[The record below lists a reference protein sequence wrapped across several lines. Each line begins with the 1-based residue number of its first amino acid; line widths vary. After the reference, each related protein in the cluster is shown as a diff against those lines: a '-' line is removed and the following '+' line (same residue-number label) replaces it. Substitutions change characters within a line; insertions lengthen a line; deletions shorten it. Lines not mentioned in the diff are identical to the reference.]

1 MFVGKRMKTGVVTV
15 SPADTLRR
23 AGSLLKEHR
32 IHHLP
37 VLEGG
42 ELVGIVTDTDI
53 RNARLEEGRDAPESA
68 PADRTVGEV
77 MTRDVVTLSP
87 RDTVEDAALILR
99 RMRFEA
105 IPVVE
110 GRRLVGIV
118 AKADIIGAFLDTL
131 NIEAIGVRVD
141 VLLPQ
146 DMASVL
152 RLIRLLGEMQLAI
165 RSLILS
171 PRGEEFAAY
180 VRVST
185 IDVASVRERL
195 RSAGFR
201 VPDAAELLD
210 RGGHS

>member
-1 MFVGKRMKTGVVTV
+1 MFVGNRMKTDVIAVAPG
-15 SPADTLRR
+15 DTLRR

-37 VLEGG
+37 VLEGT

-53 RNARLEEGRDAPESA
+53 RNARLAETSQEAAGP
-68 PADRTVGEV
+68 PAGDRTVAEV

-87 RDTVEDAALILR
+87 RDTIEDAALILHR
-99 RMRFEA
+99 RRFEA

-118 AKADIIGAFLDTL
+118 AKADVIGAFLDTL
-131 NIEAIGVRVD
+131 NIEAVGVRVE
-141 VLLPQ
+141 VVLPQ
-146 DMASVL
+146 ETAYVL
-152 RLIRLLGEMQLAI
+152 RLVKELGEMPLSI

-171 PRGEEFAAY
+171 PRGKEFVAF

-185 IDVASVRERL
+185 IDVASVRNRL
-195 RSAGFR
+195 REAGFK
-201 VPDAAELLD
+201 VPEVGEFLK
-210 RGGHS
+210 

>member
-1 MFVGKRMKTGVVTV
+1 MFVGKRMKTDVITV
-15 SPADTLRR
+15 SPGDTLHR

-37 VLEGG
+37 VLEGT

-53 RNARLEEGRDAPESA
+53 RNARLAEAPPDAAGATSA
-68 PADRTVGEV
+68 RDRTVAEV

-87 RDTVEDAALILR
+87 RDTIEDAALILHR
-99 RMRFEA
+99 RRFEA

-118 AKADIIGAFLDTL
+118 AKADVIGAFLDTL
-131 NIEAIGVRVD
+131 NIESVGVRVE
-141 VLLPQ
+141 VVLPQ
-146 DMASVL
+146 ETASVL
-152 RLIRLLGEMQLAI
+152 QLVRVLGEMPLSI

-171 PRGEEFAAY
+171 PRGKEFVAF

-195 RSAGFR
+195 RDAGFK
-201 VPDAAELLD
+201 VPDVVDFL
-210 RGGHS
+210 R

>member
-1 MFVGKRMKTGVVTV
+1 MFVGNRMKKDVITV
-15 SPADTLRR
+15 APGDTLRR

-37 VLEGG
+37 VLKGT

-53 RNARLEEGRDAPESA
+53 RNARLAEAPPGA
-68 PADRTVGEV
+68 AGPPAAEDRTVGEV

-87 RDTVEDAALILR
+87 RDTIEDAALILHR
-99 RMRFEA
+99 RRFEA

-110 GRRLVGIV
+110 GCRLVGIV
-118 AKADIIGAFLDTL
+118 AKADVIGAFLDTL
-131 NIEAIGVRVD
+131 NIEAVGVRVE
-141 VLLPQ
+141 VVLPQ
-146 DMASVL
+146 ETAAVL
-152 RLIRLLGEMQLAI
+152 RLVRVFGEMPLSI

-171 PRGEEFAAY
+171 PRGKEFVAF

-195 RSAGFR
+195 REEGFK
-201 VPDAAELLD
+201 VPGVADFLK
-210 RGGHS
+210 